1 MAKTTKN
8 VKINLGTIKEN
19 HMANFSV
26 YHKAEMSLRK
36 LAEDFKEEK
45 SKTLAKIEECKNN
58 RKAALEKGEKL
69 EDVLVKFDLL
79 PLDNELRALENK
91 YKEDCKPHKETQKTV
106 LSLLNENM
114 YYAYLLASKKG
125 DLSAKG
131 TVVTKRDKNGE
142 VKETVKLEK
151 SLKGYVTDFL
161 NEIGAGNSENESAI
175 DKFAQYI
182 SVNVSGMRTV
192 NKGDNYAEEKKERQF
207 TKLFMAVFFQ
217 YAIIEKKIFVVNED
231 NSLSMR
237 DFSK

>member
-1 MAKTTKN
+1 MAKSTKKVN
-8 VKINLGTIKEN
+8 VNLATIKEN

-26 YHKAEMSLRK
+26 YHMAEMSLRK

-45 SKTLAKIEECKNN
+45 SKVMEKIEKCKND
-58 RKAALEKGEKL
+58 RKTALEKGEKL
-69 EDVLVKFDLL
+69 ENVIVKFDLL

-106 LSLLNENM
+106 LKVLNENM

-131 TVVTKRDKNGE
+131 TVVTKRDKKGE
-142 VKETVKLEK
+142 IKETVKLEK
-151 SLKGYVTDFL
+151 SLKGYIKDFL
-161 NEIGAGNSENESAI
+161 VEIGAGNSENENAI
-175 DKFAQYI
+175 NSFAQYI

-207 TKLFMAVFFQ
+207 NKLFMAVFFQ
-217 YAIIEKKIFVVNED
+217 YTIVEKKIFVIKED
-231 NSLSMR
+231 NSLEMR